1 MKPSHPS
8 DPVKDRL
15 FTFNTFG
22 AYDFDM
28 FHGPLNALSEATYT
42 ATYIGDNLDAKI
54 FLSRQKT
61 WQQRKPLVAYFA
73 FYHADLKYILF
84 SSIHDCF
91 ARIFSVSA

>member
-8 DPVKDRL
+8 YPVKDRL
-15 FTFNTFG
+15 FAFNTFG
-22 AYDFDM
+22 AYDLDM
-28 FHGPLNALSEATYT
+28 FKGPLNALSEAKYS
-42 ATYIGDNLDAKI
+42 AAYIGDNLDAKI

-61 WQQRKPLVAYFA
+61 WQQRKPLFAYFA

-84 SSIHDCF
+84 ACIHDRF